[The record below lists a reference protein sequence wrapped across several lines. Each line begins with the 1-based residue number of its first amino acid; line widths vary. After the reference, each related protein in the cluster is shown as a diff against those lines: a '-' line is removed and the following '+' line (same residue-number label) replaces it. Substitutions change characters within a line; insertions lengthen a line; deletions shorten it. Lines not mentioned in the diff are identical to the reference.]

1 MLLGGLTVA
10 MIRRRN
16 LVSLSP
22 VTPEFT
28 RFKYIQQISIST
40 QVSLTMFGREG
51 GGIAMHCNDQ
61 YSVVGWLCFA
71 TITYHRDDAART
83 DRLR

>member
-1 MLLGGLTVA
+1 ML
-10 MIRRRN
+10 
-16 LVSLSP
+16 
-22 VTPEFT
+22 
-28 RFKYIQQISIST
+28 IST